1 MIHIIGAGFS
11 GLTLAWELQ
20 KTGLKVAIYEK
31 NKVGGLI
38 QSHVTPTHLRE
49 TAANGLLWTPRLE
62 QLAVELDVEFLVSQ
76 KISRKRFI
84 FRDGQPQRWPL
95 KLSETLCLVS
105 KLAKFILKKIISKT
119 KVDAGLSLG
128 AWGEKNFGQK
138 FTDFLLTS
146 AVRGI
151 FALPAAK
158 LNAKAVFESF
168 SPVSEFKKAKKY
180 KPTTYAPKNGMGQ
193 LIETLKSKLLENNV
207 QIFNQEIKN
216 LTELKLQNK
225 DAIVIATAAWDAAL
239 LLPETQLKSIEA
251 VPLISV
257 TLVWP
262 ENTQTL
268 NGFGCLF
275 PPSENFFSAG
285 VLINSCIFSGRGPN
299 PSEAWIVSQ
308 DPKDLTDAAIKKSI
322 LVDRRRLFANQ
333 GEPSEC
339 HITRWPKAIPAYN
352 QQLTHF
358 ISGLSE
364 IESTLANNNIFLSGN
379 YLGRIGL
386 AKIYDQN
393 IVLAKKLK
401 AKYG

>member
-1 MIHIIGAGFS
+1 MIHIIGAGFT

-20 KTGLKVAIYEK
+20 KAGLKVAIYEK

-38 QSHVTPTHLRE
+38 QSHVTATHLRE
-49 TAANGLLWTPRLE
+49 TAANGLLLTPRLE
-62 QLAVELDVEFLVSQ
+62 QLAGELEIEFLASQ
-76 KISRKRFI
+76 KISRKRYI
-84 FRDGQPQRWPL
+84 FRDGLPQRWPL

-105 KLAKFILKKIISKT
+105 KLAKFFLKKVISKE
-119 KVDAGLSLG
+119 KVGPTLSLS

-138 FTDFLLTS
+138 FTDFILTS

-151 FALPAAK
+151 FALPAIK
-158 LNAKAVFESF
+158 LNAKAVLDSF
-168 SPVSEFKKAKKY
+168 SPVTEFKKAKKY

-193 LIETLKSKLLENNV
+193 LIEAIKSKLTENDV
-207 QIFNQEIKN
+207 QIFNQEIKS
-216 LTELKLQNK
+216 LSELKLQNK

-239 LLPETQLKSIEA
+239 LLPKTQLKSIEA
-251 VPLISV
+251 VPLMSV

-299 PSEAWIVSQ
+299 PSEAWIISQ
-308 DPKDLTDAAIKKSI
+308 NPENLTDQAIKSSI
-322 LVDRRRLFANQ
+322 LADRRRLFANQ
-333 GEPSEC
+333 DEPIEC

-352 QQLTHF
+352 QQLNHF
-358 ISGLSE
+358 LSGFSE
-364 IESTLANNNIFLSGN
+364 IEKSLANKNIFLSGN
-379 YLGRIGL
+379 YLGKIGL